1 MDIDVREIVMEE
13 AKKIT
18 DIDDISMDMNIYDDL
33 NISSIEA
40 VALLCEI
47 EERLNIEI
55 KEEALDEVST
65 VEELINVIE
74 EIYEKQII

>member
-55 KEEALDEVST
+55 KEEALDGVST
-65 VEELINVIE
+65 VEELIDVIE
-74 EIYEKQII
+74 EIYEK